1 MEKFVEPK
9 EAVPEV
15 TKYFVESWGN
25 RKRIDYGTGHE
36 ASFLAWLY
44 CLHRLRLIKQ
54 EDFKAVVIKVFFKYV
69 VNPIWPVHCRPH
81 RCSLGMTTNQ
91 DTMS

>member
-44 CLHRLRLIKQ
+44 CFHKLRLIKQ

-69 VNPIWPVHCRPH
+69 DNDIWVYTF
-81 RCSLGMTTNQ
+81 SIMLLFVEMITNQ
-91 DTMS
+91 DSFS